1 MDLNR
6 LLIGTISVKSEAR
19 KRICMK
25 NGGVTSKNRWF
36 FLSTNLGQFHIIDKK
51 GQSQNAIIPPNQVN

>member
-6 LLIGTISVKSEAR
+6 LLIGTICVKSELR

-25 NGGVTSKNRWF
+25 NGGVTIKNRWF
-36 FLSTNLGQFHIIDKK
+36 FLSINLGQFYIIDKK
-51 GQSQNAIIPPNQVN
+51 GQSQNAIIPFNQVN